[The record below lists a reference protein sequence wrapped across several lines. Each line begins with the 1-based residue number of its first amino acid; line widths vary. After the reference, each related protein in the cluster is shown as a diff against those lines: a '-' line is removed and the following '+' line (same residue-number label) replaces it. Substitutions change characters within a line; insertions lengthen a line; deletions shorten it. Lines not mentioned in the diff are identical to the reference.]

1 MSEEVKMAAEQEAQ
15 AEQQQQP
22 ETQPEPQSLEE
33 AMFGAEQVE
42 TAEPGQSTEPSAKGQ
57 PEQAE
62 AAQPEVEKPA
72 EAKAEAGQPQA
83 EQAQDADLTEPE
95 GLGEKASARFRE
107 LANQVKEYRAKDAYY
122 QQMDE
127 TVQEFQRLAQESC
140 NNGEE
145 VAQLFDYAKAVK
157 TGDFDTV
164 EAYLR
169 RQIQQFEALSGR
181 SLQADLLSAY
191 PDLQQQIGEMG
202 LDAEMARQ
210 VAAARWQQQQQ
221 QEMLKQQQAR
231 QQQALLQQQQ
241 WQETRNQAAQGIND
255 FSAQMA
261 KTDVMWPQIEPKLVE
276 YAQTQL
282 GNLPPEQ
289 WLPAIQA
296 FYNGIKQTMAPV
308 RQAVQPLRASAAA
321 AVRAEPQTLEDAMFG
336 GL

>member
-1 MSEEVKMAAEQEAQ
+1 M
-15 AEQQQQP
+15 
-22 ETQPEPQSLEE
+22 
-33 AMFGAEQVE
+33 
-42 TAEPGQSTEPSAKGQ
+42 
-57 PEQAE
+57 
-62 AAQPEVEKPA
+62 
-72 EAKAEAGQPQA
+72 
-83 EQAQDADLTEPE
+83 
-95 GLGEKASARFRE
+95 GEKASARFRE

-231 QQQALLQQQQ
+231 QQQELLQQQQ

-321 AVRAEPQTLEDAMFG
+321 AARAEPQTLEDAMFG

>member
-33 AMFGAEQVE
+33 AMFGAEPE
-42 TAEPGQSTEPSAKGQ
+42 ATEAAPEQEQ
-57 PEQAE
+57 PEAAPAENTE
-62 AAQPEVEKPA
+62 AADKPA
-72 EAKAEAGQPQA
+72 EDKPAA
-83 EQAQDADLTEPE
+83 EQPTEPAQDADLTEPE

-127 TVQEFQRLAQESC
+127 TVQKFQRLAQESC

-221 QEMLKQQQAR
+221 QEMLKQQKVR
-231 QQQALLQQQQ
+231 QQQELLQQQQ

-261 KTDVMWPQIEPKLVE
+261 KTDLMWPQIEPKLVE

-321 AVRAEPQTLEDAMFG
+321 AARAEPQTLEDAMFG

>member
-15 AEQQQQP
+15 TEQQQQP
-22 ETQPEPQSLEE
+22 ETTPEPQSLEE
-33 AMFGAEQVE
+33 AMFGAE
-42 TAEPGQSTEPSAKGQ
+42 
-57 PEQAE
+57 PEAAE
-62 AAQPEVEKPA
+62 AAPEQEQPEAAPAENAEAADKPA
-72 EAKAEAGQPQA
+72 EDKPAA
-83 EQAQDADLTEPE
+83 EQPTEPAQDADLHEPE

-231 QQQALLQQQQ
+231 QQQELLQQQQ

-321 AVRAEPQTLEDAMFG
+321 AARAEPQTLEDAMFG

>member
-1 MSEEVKMAAEQEAQ
+1 MSEEVKTAAEQEAQ
-15 AEQQQQP
+15 AEQATQAEQQQP
-22 ETQPEPQSLEE
+22 ESQPEPQSLEE
-33 AMFGAEQVE
+33 AMFGAE
-42 TAEPGQSTEPSAKGQ
+42 
-57 PEQAE
+57 PEAAE
-62 AAQPEVEKPA
+62 AAPEQEQPEAAPAENAEAADKPA
-72 EAKAEAGQPQA
+72 EDKPAA
-83 EQAQDADLTEPE
+83 EQPTEPAQDTDSREPE

-107 LANQVKEYRAKDAYY
+107 LANQVKEYRAKDDYY
-122 QQMDE
+122 RQMDE

-221 QEMLKQQQAR
+221 QEMLKQQKAR
-231 QQQALLQQQQ
+231 QQQELLQQQQ

-282 GNLPPEQ
+282 GSLPPEQ

-321 AVRAEPQTLEDAMFG
+321 AARAEPQTLEDAMFG

>member
-15 AEQQQQP
+15 TEQQQQP

-33 AMFGAEQVE
+33 AMFGAEPEADEAAPEQE
-42 TAEPGQSTEPSAKGQ
+42 Q
-57 PEQAE
+57 PEAAPAENTE
-62 AAQPEVEKPA
+62 AADKPA
-72 EAKAEAGQPQA
+72 EDKPAA
-83 EQAQDADLTEPE
+83 EQPTEPAQDEDLTEPE

-221 QEMLKQQQAR
+221 QEMLKQQQVR
-231 QQQALLQQQQ
+231 QQQELLQQQQ

-261 KTDVMWPQIEPKLVE
+261 KTDLMWPQIEPKLVE

-282 GNLPPEQ
+282 GSLPPEQ

-321 AVRAEPQTLEDAMFG
+321 AARAEPQTLEDAMFG

>member
-15 AEQQQQP
+15 TEQQQQP
-22 ETQPEPQSLEE
+22 ETTPEPQSLEE
-33 AMFGAEQVE
+33 AMFGAE
-42 TAEPGQSTEPSAKGQ
+42 
-57 PEQAE
+57 PEAAE
-62 AAQPEVEKPA
+62 AAPEQEQPEAAPAENTEAADKPA
-72 EAKAEAGQPQA
+72 EDKPAA
-83 EQAQDADLTEPE
+83 EQPTEPAQDADLHEPE

-231 QQQALLQQQQ
+231 KHQELLQQQQ

-261 KTDVMWPQIEPKLVE
+261 KTDLMWPQIEPKLVE

-321 AVRAEPQTLEDAMFG
+321 AARAEPQTLEDAMFG

>member
-1 MSEEVKMAAEQEAQ
+1 MSEEIETVAEQETQ
-15 AEQQQQP
+15 AEPQQP
-22 ETQPEPQSLEE
+22 ESQPEPQNLEE
-33 AMFGAEQVE
+33 AMFGAE
-42 TAEPGQSTEPSAKGQ
+42 
-57 PEQAE
+57 PEAAE
-62 AAQPEVEKPA
+62 AAPEQPEAAPAENTEAADKPA
-72 EAKAEAGQPQA
+72 EDKPAEEQPT
-83 EQAQDADLTEPE
+83 EPAQDADLQEPE

-231 QQQALLQQQQ
+231 QQQELLQQQQ

-282 GNLPPEQ
+282 GSLPPEQ

>member
-1 MSEEVKMAAEQEAQ
+1 MSEEVKMTAGQEAQ
-15 AEQQQQP
+15 AEQETQAEQQQP
-22 ETQPEPQSLEE
+22 EGQPEPQSLEE

-42 TAEPGQSTEPSAKGQ
+42 AAEPGQSTEPPAEGQ

-72 EAKAEAGQPQA
+72 EVKAEAGQPQA
-83 EQAQDADLTEPE
+83 DPAQNADLNEPE

-107 LANQVKEYRAKDAYY
+107 LANQVKEYRAKDDYY

-140 NNGEE
+140 NNG
-145 VAQLFDYAKAVK
+145 DYAKAVK

-231 QQQALLQQQQ
+231 QQQELLQQQQ
-241 WQETRNQAAQGIND
+241 WQETRHQAAQGIND

-321 AVRAEPQTLEDAMFG
+321 AARAEPQTLEDAMFG

>member
-1 MSEEVKMAAEQEAQ
+1 MSEEVKIAAEQEAQ

-22 ETQPEPQSLEE
+22 ETQPEPQSVEE
-33 AMFGAEQVE
+33 AMFGAE
-42 TAEPGQSTEPSAKGQ
+42 
-57 PEQAE
+57 PEAAE
-62 AAQPEVEKPA
+62 AAPEQEQPEAAPAENTEAADKPA
-72 EAKAEAGQPQA
+72 EDKPAA
-83 EQAQDADLTEPE
+83 EQPTEPAQDADLTEPE

-107 LANQVKEYRAKDAYY
+107 LANQVKEYRAKDDYY
-122 QQMDE
+122 RQMDE

-231 QQQALLQQQQ
+231 QQQELLQQQQ

-261 KTDVMWPQIEPKLVE
+261 KTDLMWPQIEPKLVE

-321 AVRAEPQTLEDAMFG
+321 AARAEPQTLEDAMFG

>member
-1 MSEEVKMAAEQEAQ
+1 MSEEVKIAAEQEAQ

-33 AMFGAEQVE
+33 AMFGAE
-42 TAEPGQSTEPSAKGQ
+42 
-57 PEQAE
+57 PEAAE
-62 AAQPEVEKPA
+62 AAPEQEQPEAAPAENTEAADKPA
-72 EAKAEAGQPQA
+72 EDKPAA
-83 EQAQDADLTEPE
+83 EQPTKPAQDADLTEPE

-231 QQQALLQQQQ
+231 QQQELLQQQQ

-261 KTDVMWPQIEPKLVE
+261 KTDLMWPQIEPKLVE

-321 AVRAEPQTLEDAMFG
+321 AARAEPQTLEDAMFG

>member
-15 AEQQQQP
+15 AEQATQAEQQQP
-22 ETQPEPQSLEE
+22 ESQPEPQSLEE
-33 AMFGAEQVE
+33 AMFGAE
-42 TAEPGQSTEPSAKGQ
+42 
-57 PEQAE
+57 PEAAE
-62 AAQPEVEKPA
+62 AAPEQEQPEAAPAENAEAADKPA
-72 EAKAEAGQPQA
+72 EDKPAA
-83 EQAQDADLTEPE
+83 EQPTEPAQDADLTEPE

-107 LANQVKEYRAKDAYY
+107 LANQVKEYRAKDDYY
-122 QQMDE
+122 RQMDE

-231 QQQALLQQQQ
+231 QQQELLQQQQ

-261 KTDVMWPQIEPKLVE
+261 KTDLMWPQIEPKLVE

-321 AVRAEPQTLEDAMFG
+321 AARAEPQTLEDAMFG

>member
-22 ETQPEPQSLEE
+22 ETTPEPQSLEE
-33 AMFGAEQVE
+33 AMFGAE
-42 TAEPGQSTEPSAKGQ
+42 
-57 PEQAE
+57 PEAAE
-62 AAQPEVEKPA
+62 AAPEQEQPEAAPAENTEAADKPA
-72 EAKAEAGQPQA
+72 EDKPAA
-83 EQAQDADLTEPE
+83 EQPTEPAQDADLHEPE

-231 QQQALLQQQQ
+231 QQQELLQQQQ

-321 AVRAEPQTLEDAMFG
+321 AARAEPQTLEDAMFG

>member
-1 MSEEVKMAAEQEAQ
+1 MSEEVKIAAEQEAQ
-15 AEQQQQP
+15 AEQATQAEQQQP

-33 AMFGAEQVE
+33 AMFGAELE
-42 TAEPGQSTEPSAKGQ
+42 A
-57 PEQAE
+57 AE
-62 AAQPEVEKPA
+62 AAPEQEQPEAAPAENAEVADKPA
-72 EAKAEAGQPQA
+72 EDKPAA
-83 EQAQDADLTEPE
+83 EQPTEPAQDADLTEPE

-231 QQQALLQQQQ
+231 QQQELLQQQQ

-261 KTDVMWPQIEPKLVE
+261 KTDLMWPQIEPKLVE

-282 GNLPPEQ
+282 GSLPPEQ

-321 AVRAEPQTLEDAMFG
+321 AARAEPQTLEDAMFG

>member
-15 AEQQQQP
+15 AEQATQAEQQQP
-22 ETQPEPQSLEE
+22 ESQPEPQSLEE
-33 AMFGAEQVE
+33 AMFGAE
-42 TAEPGQSTEPSAKGQ
+42 
-57 PEQAE
+57 PEAAE
-62 AAQPEVEKPA
+62 AAPEQEQPEAAPAENTEAADKPA
-72 EAKAEAGQPQA
+72 EDKPAA
-83 EQAQDADLTEPE
+83 EQPTEPAQDADLHEPE

-107 LANQVKEYRAKDAYY
+107 LANQVKEYRAKDDYY
-122 QQMDE
+122 RQMDE

-261 KTDVMWPQIEPKLVE
+261 KTDLMWPQIEPKLVE

-321 AVRAEPQTLEDAMFG
+321 AARAEPQTLEDAMFG

>member
-33 AMFGAEQVE
+33 AMFGAE
-42 TAEPGQSTEPSAKGQ
+42 
-57 PEQAE
+57 PEAAE
-62 AAQPEVEKPA
+62 AAPEQEQPEAAPAENAEAADKPA
-72 EAKAEAGQPQA
+72 EDKPAA
-83 EQAQDADLTEPE
+83 EQPTKPAQDADLTEPE

-231 QQQALLQQQQ
+231 QQQELLQQQQ

-261 KTDVMWPQIEPKLVE
+261 KTDLMWPQIEPKLVE

-282 GNLPPEQ
+282 GSLPPEQ

-321 AVRAEPQTLEDAMFG
+321 AARAEPQTLEDAMFG

>member
-1 MSEEVKMAAEQEAQ
+1 MSEEVKMADEQEAQ
-15 AEQQQQP
+15 TEQQQQP
-22 ETQPEPQSLEE
+22 ETTPEPQSLEE
-33 AMFGAEQVE
+33 AMFGAE
-42 TAEPGQSTEPSAKGQ
+42 
-57 PEQAE
+57 PEAAE
-62 AAQPEVEKPA
+62 AAPEQEQPEAAPAENAEAADKPA
-72 EAKAEAGQPQA
+72 EDKPAA
-83 EQAQDADLTEPE
+83 EQPTEPAQDADLTEPE

-231 QQQALLQQQQ
+231 QQQELLQQQQ

-321 AVRAEPQTLEDAMFG
+321 AARAEPQTLEDAMFG

>member
-1 MSEEVKMAAEQEAQ
+1 MSEEVKMADEQEAQ

-22 ETQPEPQSLEE
+22 ETTPEPQSLEE
-33 AMFGAEQVE
+33 AMFG
-42 TAEPGQSTEPSAKGQ
+42 TEPEA
-57 PEQAE
+57 AE
-62 AAQPEVEKPA
+62 AAPEQEQPEAAPAENTEAADKPA
-72 EAKAEAGQPQA
+72 EDKPAA
-83 EQAQDADLTEPE
+83 EQPTEPAQDPDLTEPE

-221 QEMLKQQQAR
+221 QEMLKQQKVR
-231 QQQALLQQQQ
+231 QQQELLQQQQ

-261 KTDVMWPQIEPKLVE
+261 KTDLMWPQIEPKLVE

>member
-1 MSEEVKMAAEQEAQ
+1 MSEEVKMADEQEAQ
-15 AEQQQQP
+15 TEQQQQP
-22 ETQPEPQSLEE
+22 ETTPEPQSLEE
-33 AMFGAEQVE
+33 AMFGAE
-42 TAEPGQSTEPSAKGQ
+42 
-57 PEQAE
+57 PEAAE
-62 AAQPEVEKPA
+62 AAPEQEQPEAAPAENAEAADKPA
-72 EAKAEAGQPQA
+72 EDKPAA
-83 EQAQDADLTEPE
+83 EQPTEPAQDADLTEPE

-210 VAAARWQQQQQ
+210 VAAARWQQQ
-221 QEMLKQQQAR
+221 
-231 QQQALLQQQQ
+231 

-321 AVRAEPQTLEDAMFG
+321 AARAEPQTLEDAMFG

>member
-15 AEQQQQP
+15 AEQATQAEQQQP
-22 ETQPEPQSLEE
+22 EGQPEPQSLEE
-33 AMFGAEQVE
+33 AMFGAE
-42 TAEPGQSTEPSAKGQ
+42 
-57 PEQAE
+57 PEAAE
-62 AAQPEVEKPA
+62 AAPEQEQPEAAPAENTEAADKPA
-72 EAKAEAGQPQA
+72 EDKPAA
-83 EQAQDADLTEPE
+83 EQPTEPAQDADLHEPE

-231 QQQALLQQQQ
+231 RQQELLQQQQ

-261 KTDVMWPQIEPKLVE
+261 KTDLMWPQIEPKLVE

-282 GNLPPEQ
+282 GSLPPEQ

>member
-33 AMFGAEQVE
+33 AMFGAE
-42 TAEPGQSTEPSAKGQ
+42 
-57 PEQAE
+57 PEAAE
-62 AAQPEVEKPA
+62 AAPDQEQPEAAPAENTEAADKPA
-72 EAKAEAGQPQA
+72 EDKPAA
-83 EQAQDADLTEPE
+83 EQPTEPAQDADLHEPE

-261 KTDVMWPQIEPKLVE
+261 KTDLMWPQIEPKLVE

-308 RQAVQPLRASAAA
+308 RQTVQPLRASAAA
-321 AVRAEPQTLEDAMFG
+321 AARAEPQTLEDAMFG

>member
-15 AEQQQQP
+15 AEQATQAEQQQP
-22 ETQPEPQSLEE
+22 ESQPEPQSLEE
-33 AMFGAEQVE
+33 AMFGAE
-42 TAEPGQSTEPSAKGQ
+42 
-57 PEQAE
+57 PEAAE
-62 AAQPEVEKPA
+62 AAPEQEQPEAAPAENTEAADKPA
-72 EAKAEAGQPQA
+72 EDKPAA
-83 EQAQDADLTEPE
+83 EQPTEPAQDPDLTEPE

-221 QEMLKQQQAR
+221 QEMLKKQQAR
-231 QQQALLQQQQ
+231 KQQELLQQQQ

-261 KTDVMWPQIEPKLVE
+261 KTDLMWPQIEPKLVE

-296 FYNGIKQTMAPV
+296 FYNGIKQTNYEIG
-308 RQAVQPLRASAAA
+308 RASCRER
-321 AVRAEPQTLEDAMFG
+321 V
-336 GL
+336 

>member
-1 MSEEVKMAAEQEAQ
+1 MSEEVKIAAEQEAQ
-15 AEQQQQP
+15 AEQATQAEQQQP

-33 AMFGAEQVE
+33 AMFGAELE
-42 TAEPGQSTEPSAKGQ
+42 AAEASPEQEQ
-57 PEQAE
+57 PEAAPAE
-62 AAQPEVEKPA
+62 NAEVADKPA
-72 EAKAEAGQPQA
+72 EDKPAA
-83 EQAQDADLTEPE
+83 EQPTEPAQDADLTEPE

-231 QQQALLQQQQ
+231 QQQELLQQQQ

-261 KTDVMWPQIEPKLVE
+261 KTDLMWPQIEPKLVE

-282 GNLPPEQ
+282 GSLPPEQ

-321 AVRAEPQTLEDAMFG
+321 AARAEPQTLEDAMFG

>member
-1 MSEEVKMAAEQEAQ
+1 MSEEVKMADEQETQ
-15 AEQQQQP
+15 TEQQQQP
-22 ETQPEPQSLEE
+22 ETTPEPQSLEE
-33 AMFGAEQVE
+33 AMFGAE
-42 TAEPGQSTEPSAKGQ
+42 
-57 PEQAE
+57 PEAAE
-62 AAQPEVEKPA
+62 AAPEQEQPEAAPAENAEAADKPA
-72 EAKAEAGQPQA
+72 EYKPAA
-83 EQAQDADLTEPE
+83 EQPTEPAQDPDLTEPE

-231 QQQALLQQQQ
+231 QQQELLQQQQ

-282 GNLPPEQ
+282 GSLPPEQ

-308 RQAVQPLRASAAA
+308 RQTVQPLRASAAA
-321 AVRAEPQTLEDAMFG
+321 AARAEPQTLEDAMFG

>member
-15 AEQQQQP
+15 TEQQQQP
-22 ETQPEPQSLEE
+22 ETTPEPQSLEE
-33 AMFGAEQVE
+33 AMFGAE
-42 TAEPGQSTEPSAKGQ
+42 
-57 PEQAE
+57 PEAAE
-62 AAQPEVEKPA
+62 AAPEQEQPEAAPAENTEAADKPA
-72 EAKAEAGQPQA
+72 EDKPAA
-83 EQAQDADLTEPE
+83 EQPTEPAQDADLHEPE

-231 QQQALLQQQQ
+231 KHQELLQQQQ

-261 KTDVMWPQIEPKLVE
+261 KTDLMWPQIEPKLVE

-282 GNLPPEQ
+282 GSLPPEQ

-321 AVRAEPQTLEDAMFG
+321 AARAEPQTLEDAMFG

>member
-1 MSEEVKMAAEQEAQ
+1 MSEEVKMADEQEAQ
-15 AEQQQQP
+15 TEQQQQP

-33 AMFGAEQVE
+33 AMFGAE
-42 TAEPGQSTEPSAKGQ
+42 
-57 PEQAE
+57 PEAAE
-62 AAQPEVEKPA
+62 AAPEQEQPEAAPAENTEAADKPA
-72 EAKAEAGQPQA
+72 EDKPAA
-83 EQAQDADLTEPE
+83 EQPTEPAQDADLTEPE

-231 QQQALLQQQQ
+231 QQQELLQQQQ

-261 KTDVMWPQIEPKLVE
+261 KTDLMWPQIEPKLVE

-321 AVRAEPQTLEDAMFG
+321 AARAEPQTLEDAMFG

>member
-1 MSEEVKMAAEQEAQ
+1 MSEEVKMADEQEAQ
-15 AEQQQQP
+15 TEQQQQP
-22 ETQPEPQSLEE
+22 ETTPEPQSLEE
-33 AMFGAEQVE
+33 AMFG
-42 TAEPGQSTEPSAKGQ
+42 TEPEA
-57 PEQAE
+57 AE
-62 AAQPEVEKPA
+62 AAPEQEQPEAAPAENTEAADKPA
-72 EAKAEAGQPQA
+72 EDKPAA
-83 EQAQDADLTEPE
+83 EQPTEPAQDPDLTEPE

-231 QQQALLQQQQ
+231 QQQELLQQQQ

-261 KTDVMWPQIEPKLVE
+261 KTDLMWPQIEPKLVE

-282 GNLPPEQ
+282 GSLPPEQ

-321 AVRAEPQTLEDAMFG
+321 AARAEPQTLEDAMFG

>member
-22 ETQPEPQSLEE
+22 ETKPEPQSLEE
-33 AMFGAEQVE
+33 AMFGAE
-42 TAEPGQSTEPSAKGQ
+42 
-57 PEQAE
+57 PEAAE
-62 AAQPEVEKPA
+62 AAPEQEQPEAAPAENTEAADKPA
-72 EAKAEAGQPQA
+72 EDKPAA
-83 EQAQDADLTEPE
+83 EQPTEPAQDPDLTEPE

-221 QEMLKQQQAR
+221 QEMLKQHKVR
-231 QQQALLQQQQ
+231 QQQELLQQQQ

-261 KTDVMWPQIEPKLVE
+261 KTDLMWPQIEPKLVE

-321 AVRAEPQTLEDAMFG
+321 AARAEPQTLEDAMFG

>member
-33 AMFGAEQVE
+33 AMFGAE
-42 TAEPGQSTEPSAKGQ
+42 
-57 PEQAE
+57 PEAAE
-62 AAQPEVEKPA
+62 AAPEQEQPEAAPAENAEAADKPA
-72 EAKAEAGQPQA
+72 EDKPAA
-83 EQAQDADLTEPE
+83 EQPTKPAQDADLTEPE

-231 QQQALLQQQQ
+231 QQQELLQQQQ

-261 KTDVMWPQIEPKLVE
+261 KTDLMWPQIEPKLVE

-321 AVRAEPQTLEDAMFG
+321 AARAEPQTLEDAMFG

>member
-1 MSEEVKMAAEQEAQ
+1 MSEEVKMADEQEAQ
-15 AEQQQQP
+15 TEQQQQP
-22 ETQPEPQSLEE
+22 ETTPEPQSLEE
-33 AMFGAEQVE
+33 AMFGAE
-42 TAEPGQSTEPSAKGQ
+42 
-57 PEQAE
+57 PEAAE
-62 AAQPEVEKPA
+62 AAPEQEQPEAASAENTEAADKPA
-72 EAKAEAGQPQA
+72 EDKPAA
-83 EQAQDADLTEPE
+83 EQPTEPAQDADLTEPE

-261 KTDVMWPQIEPKLVE
+261 KTDLMWPQIEPKLVE

-321 AVRAEPQTLEDAMFG
+321 AARAEPQTLEDAMFG

>member
-15 AEQQQQP
+15 AEQATQAEQQQP
-22 ETQPEPQSLEE
+22 EGQPEPQSLEE
-33 AMFGAEQVE
+33 AMFGAE
-42 TAEPGQSTEPSAKGQ
+42 
-57 PEQAE
+57 PEAAE
-62 AAQPEVEKPA
+62 AAPEQEQPEAAPAENTEAADKPA
-72 EAKAEAGQPQA
+72 EDKPAA
-83 EQAQDADLTEPE
+83 EQPTEPAQDADLHEPE

-127 TVQEFQRLAQESC
+127 TVQEIQRLAQESC

-231 QQQALLQQQQ
+231 KHQELLQQQQ

-261 KTDVMWPQIEPKLVE
+261 KTDLMWPQIEPKLVE

-282 GNLPPEQ
+282 GSLPPEQ

-321 AVRAEPQTLEDAMFG
+321 AARAEPQTLEDAMFG

>member
-33 AMFGAEQVE
+33 AMFGAE
-42 TAEPGQSTEPSAKGQ
+42 
-57 PEQAE
+57 PEAAE
-62 AAQPEVEKPA
+62 AAPEQEQPEAAPAENAEAADKPA
-72 EAKAEAGQPQA
+72 EDKPAA
-83 EQAQDADLTEPE
+83 EQPTKPAQDADLTEPE

-145 VAQLFDYAKAVK
+145 VAQLFDYANAVK

-231 QQQALLQQQQ
+231 QQQELLQQQQ

-261 KTDVMWPQIEPKLVE
+261 KTDLMWPQIEPKLVE

-321 AVRAEPQTLEDAMFG
+321 AVQAEPQTLEDAMFG

>member
-33 AMFGAEQVE
+33 AMFGAE
-42 TAEPGQSTEPSAKGQ
+42 
-57 PEQAE
+57 PEAAE
-62 AAQPEVEKPA
+62 AAPDQEQPEAAPAENTEAADKPA
-72 EAKAEAGQPQA
+72 EDKPAA
-83 EQAQDADLTEPE
+83 EQPTEPAQDPDLTEPE

-181 SLQADLLSAY
+181 SLQADLLSSY

-261 KTDVMWPQIEPKLVE
+261 KTDLMWPQIEPKLVE

-321 AVRAEPQTLEDAMFG
+321 AARAEPQTLEDAMFG

>member
-15 AEQQQQP
+15 AEQATQAEQQQP
-22 ETQPEPQSLEE
+22 EGQPEPQSLEE
-33 AMFGAEQVE
+33 AMFGAE
-42 TAEPGQSTEPSAKGQ
+42 
-57 PEQAE
+57 PEAAE
-62 AAQPEVEKPA
+62 AAPEQEQPEAAPTENTEAADKPA
-72 EAKAEAGQPQA
+72 EDKPAA
-83 EQAQDADLTEPE
+83 EQPTEPAQDADLTEPE

-231 QQQALLQQQQ
+231 QQQELLQQQQ

-261 KTDVMWPQIEPKLVE
+261 KTDLMWPQIEPKLVE

-282 GNLPPEQ
+282 GSLPPEQ

-321 AVRAEPQTLEDAMFG
+321 AARAEPQTLEDAMFG

>member
-15 AEQQQQP
+15 AEQATQAEQQQP
-22 ETQPEPQSLEE
+22 EGQPEPQSLEE
-33 AMFGAEQVE
+33 AMFGAE
-42 TAEPGQSTEPSAKGQ
+42 
-57 PEQAE
+57 PEAAE
-62 AAQPEVEKPA
+62 AAPEQEQPEAAPAENTEAADKPA
-72 EAKAEAGQPQA
+72 EDKPAA
-83 EQAQDADLTEPE
+83 EQPTEPAQDADLHEPE

-231 QQQALLQQQQ
+231 QQQELLQQQQ

-261 KTDVMWPQIEPKLVE
+261 KTDLMWPQIEPKLVE

-282 GNLPPEQ
+282 GSLPPEQ

-308 RQAVQPLRASAAA
+308 RQTVQPLRASAAA
-321 AVRAEPQTLEDAMFG
+321 AARAEPQTLEDAMFG

>member
-1 MSEEVKMAAEQEAQ
+1 MSEEVKMADEQEAQ
-15 AEQQQQP
+15 TEQQQQP
-22 ETQPEPQSLEE
+22 ETTPEPQSLEE
-33 AMFGAEQVE
+33 AMFGAE
-42 TAEPGQSTEPSAKGQ
+42 
-57 PEQAE
+57 PEAAE
-62 AAQPEVEKPA
+62 AAPEQEQPEAASAENTDAADKPA
-72 EAKAEAGQPQA
+72 EDKPAA
-83 EQAQDADLTEPE
+83 EQPTEPAQDADLTEPE

-231 QQQALLQQQQ
+231 QQQELLQQQQ

-282 GNLPPEQ
+282 GSLPPEQ

-321 AVRAEPQTLEDAMFG
+321 AARAEPQTLEDAMFG

>member
-15 AEQQQQP
+15 TEQQQQP
-22 ETQPEPQSLEE
+22 ETTPEPQSLEE
-33 AMFGAEQVE
+33 AMFGAEPE
-42 TAEPGQSTEPSAKGQ
+42 AAESAPEQEQ
-57 PEQAE
+57 PEAAPAENTE
-62 AAQPEVEKPA
+62 AADKPA
-72 EAKAEAGQPQA
+72 EDKPAA
-83 EQAQDADLTEPE
+83 EQPTEPAQDADLHEPE

-231 QQQALLQQQQ
+231 KHQELLQQQQ

-261 KTDVMWPQIEPKLVE
+261 KTDLMWPQIEPKLVE

-321 AVRAEPQTLEDAMFG
+321 AARAEPQTLEDAMFG

>member
-1 MSEEVKMAAEQEAQ
+1 MSEEVKMADEQEAQ
-15 AEQQQQP
+15 TEQQQQP
-22 ETQPEPQSLEE
+22 ETTPEPQSLEE
-33 AMFGAEQVE
+33 AMFGAE
-42 TAEPGQSTEPSAKGQ
+42 
-57 PEQAE
+57 PEAAE
-62 AAQPEVEKPA
+62 AAPEQEQPEAAPAENAEAADKPA
-72 EAKAEAGQPQA
+72 EDKPAA
-83 EQAQDADLTEPE
+83 EQPTEPAQDADLTEPE

-231 QQQALLQQQQ
+231 QQQELLQQQQ

-261 KTDVMWPQIEPKLVE
+261 KTDLMWPQIEPKLVE

-321 AVRAEPQTLEDAMFG
+321 AARAEPQTLEDAMFG

>member
-33 AMFGAEQVE
+33 AMFGAEPE
-42 TAEPGQSTEPSAKGQ
+42 AAESAPEQEQ
-57 PEQAE
+57 PEAAPAENAE
-62 AAQPEVEKPA
+62 AADKPA
-72 EAKAEAGQPQA
+72 EDKPAA
-83 EQAQDADLTEPE
+83 EQPTEPAQDPDLTEPE

-169 RQIQQFEALSGR
+169 HQIQQFEALSGR

-231 QQQALLQQQQ
+231 QQQELLQQQQ

-261 KTDVMWPQIEPKLVE
+261 KTDLMWPQIEPKLVE

>member
-15 AEQQQQP
+15 TEQQQQP
-22 ETQPEPQSLEE
+22 ETTPEPQSLEE
-33 AMFGAEQVE
+33 AMFG
-42 TAEPGQSTEPSAKGQ
+42 TEPEA
-57 PEQAE
+57 AE
-62 AAQPEVEKPA
+62 AAPEQEQPEAAPAENTEAADKPA
-72 EAKAEAGQPQA
+72 EDKPAA
-83 EQAQDADLTEPE
+83 EQPTEPAQDPDLTEPE

-231 QQQALLQQQQ
+231 QQQELLQQQQ

-321 AVRAEPQTLEDAMFG
+321 AARAEPQTLEDAMFG